1 MRLFLRFGKTWG
13 ERHRGSTLS
22 IGHKHRVLNSARF
35 LLGLGL
41 RRSPRPLVEVALAF
55 ASS

>member
-55 ASS
+55 VSS